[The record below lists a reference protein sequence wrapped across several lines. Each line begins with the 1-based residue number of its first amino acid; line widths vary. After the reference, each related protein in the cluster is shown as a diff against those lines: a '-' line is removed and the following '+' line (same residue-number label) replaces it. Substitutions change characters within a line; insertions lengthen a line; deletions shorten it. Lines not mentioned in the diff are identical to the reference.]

1 MKIRSSGA
9 VDDDDDIFLM
19 IAEDVCIDDA
29 VIGPRGGEFL
39 NGC

>member
-1 MKIRSSGA
+1 MMMMMMMIF
-9 VDDDDDIFLM
+9 FLM
-19 IAEDVCIDDA
+19 IGEDVCIDDA

>member
-1 MKIRSSGA
+1 MMMMMIF
-9 VDDDDDIFLM
+9 FLM